1 MLGTVI
7 PAFFLMYLLL
17 FLVIGIVY
25 LEPIAVF
32 LSGLCRLPDSPHF
45 QVA

>member
-7 PAFFLMYLLL
+7 PAFFLMYVLL

-25 LEPIAVF
+25 VEPIAVF
-32 LSGLCRLPDSPHF
+32 LSDCSAPDSPHF